1 MPEASAV
8 APSDAGLKATA
19 LLAYGLFALALV
31 NGFTAIAGVIVVYMK
46 RDEAR
51 GTVWEGHFRNLTR
64 VFWIS
69 AVVVA
74 IFLAVVL
81 QGVGGLLFS
90 LFATNG
96 NPPEALVGG
105 LLALL
110 PALYLGA
117 VIFLVWY
124 LYRIVRGLTR
134 ALESRPY

>member
-1 MPEASAV
+1 MPEAS
-8 APSDAGLKATA
+8 APSDAGLKAAA
-19 LLAYGLFALALV
+19 LLAYGLFVLALV
-31 NGFTAIAGVIVVYMK
+31 NGVTAIIGVIVVYVK

-69 AVVVA
+69 AVIVA

-81 QGVGGLLFS
+81 QGVGGLLYS

-96 NPPEALVGG
+96 DPPPAVIGG
-105 LLALL
+105 VLALL
-110 PALYLGA
+110 PVLYLGA

-124 LYRIVRGLTR
+124 LYRTVRGLLR
-134 ALESRPY
+134 ASESRPY

>member
-1 MPEASAV
+1 MPEASVA

-110 PALYLGA
+110 PVLYLGA
-117 VIFLVWY
+117 VIFVVWY
-124 LYRIVRGLTR
+124 LYRTLRGLLR